1 VSFTE
6 VAPAASGRFLGCK
19 RTIVDHALLHPSPFG
34 GLLLRFTRERLV
46 LQGVSLE
53 VSFSGGKA
61 VEQHLREFAQGGRE
75 MEAHIGDSIVVESER
90 VGQPAHTG
98 VIEDVLQ
105 QQPPRYRVRWEDGHE
120 SIVTPAAGA
129 AKIEPKQT
137 AH

>member
-1 VSFTE
+1 
-6 VAPAASGRFLGCK
+6 
-19 RTIVDHALLHPSPFG
+19 
-34 GLLLRFTRERLV
+34 
-46 LQGVSLE
+46 
-53 VSFSGGKA
+53 
-61 VEQHLREFAQGGRE
+61 
-75 MEAHIGDSIVVESER
+75 MEAHIGDSIVVESKR

-129 AKIEPKQT
+129 ARIEPKQT

>member
-1 VSFTE
+1 MSSTE
-6 VAPAASGRFLGCK
+6 VAPAASGRLSVADALSGW
-19 RTIVDHALLHPSPFG
+19 LLHLIHHPLAVDYCASLANMPFC
-34 GLLLRFTRERLV
+34 RDFH
-46 LQGVSLE
+46 SI
-53 VSFSGGKA
+53 SFSAGKA

-129 AKIEPKQT
+129 ARIEPKQT